1 MVRLSH
7 IMSHVLLVQ
16 NTAPSVQPNSE
27 LIKMLRVCWPF
38 IITILTVHY
47 LFCAKWLDTGERYFA
62 QWVVRRVGNT
72 FEIKLYKTSHDT
84 SQEANHTLAY
94 PSIIK
99 RQGVLVI
106 SLWIHHRATALALS
120 FLSSLLYYS
129 WVKWDSE
136 IQLSNLTWTFLYRIQ
151 GMYHLAAVDKLN
163 KGKYGLFR

>member
-1 MVRLSH
+1 MLAIHNNNTDSALFVLCKVAGHRWKVLCS
-7 IMSHVLLVQ
+7 MSCQ
-16 NTAPSVQPNSE
+16 KGWQY
-27 LIKMLRVCWPF
+27 IW
-38 IITILTVHY
+38 
-47 LFCAKWLDTGERYFA
+47 
-62 QWVVRRVGNT
+62 
-72 FEIKLYKTSHDT
+72 YKTSHDT

-106 SLWIHHRATALALS
+106 SSWIHHRATALALS

-151 GMYHLAAVDKLN
+151 GMYHLAAVNKLN